1 MLLSHEVTEGV
12 KYFVGSLL
20 SGYCAI
26 INRYT
31 FEDARNYFAYDIEG
45 FFVSF
50 LLEGVFW
57 SFSILALN

>member
-1 MLLSHEVTEGV
+1 MMLLSHEVTEGV

-50 LLEGVFW
+50 LLEGVF
-57 SFSILALN
+57 